1 MASRRAGTAFLFV
14 QLIAIAAS
22 AQQSA
27 EFGRASGGTIVM
39 TPKVSSSL
47 SGSLNLSM
55 SSGSDLFGL
64 GSSAAYGVTAG
75 GALIQDRLW
84 FFAAGSR
91 EEISPSRFAELELPE
106 NLTAGAIAAR
116 VNGHIGGGHDF
127 SSFFQA
133 TRRPALSTTAPSA
146 FAGIAPSSFLSLRHT
161 GIVSSNMFFNVSFT
175 RSSRTV
181 GGVGIVPAD

>member
-39 TPKVSSSL
+39 TPKASSSF

-55 SSGSDLFGL
+55 SSGSDVFGL

-84 FFAAGSR
+84 FFAAASR
-91 EEISPSRFAELELPE
+91 EETSQSRFANLELPE
-106 NLTAGAIAAR
+106 NATTGAIAAR
-116 VNGHIGGGHDF
+116 VNGHIAGGHDF

-133 TRRPALSTTAPSA
+133 ARRPALSTAPSA

-161 GIVSSNMFFNVSFT
+161 GIVSSNMFFNASFT

-181 GGVGIVPAD
+181 HGLGIVPAD